1 MVCFAA
7 LERNFVSPFQDA
19 SHRLFDLAP
28 VKLANLSAIFITDLL
43 LKVCLFFTNMFSEQF
58 FFRIFRVALL
68 FICQGSQL
76 CKLLFACPR
85 L

>member
-28 VKLANLSAIFITDLL
+28 VKLANLSAIFITDTI
-43 LKVCLFFTNMFSEQF
+43 KTEGFHSVYYHAVCH
-58 FFRIFRVALL
+58 
-68 FICQGSQL
+68 
-76 CKLLFACPR
+76 
-85 L
+85 